1 VKKVV
6 IGVAGTFNRSMQIF
20 KESLGVLKQ
29 DKELVLFPI
38 ISGIVMLILTASFI
52 VPIVLFTGIKDGE
65 IENNVLYYVF
75 FFIFYLIG
83 YFVVIFFNTGLI
95 ACVQIRLS
103 GGDPKFSD
111 GMQYATGNL
120 GKIAGWALISAT
132 VGMILQMI
140 RERAGI
146 LGRIAAGLFGMAWNL
161 ITYFVIP
168 VMIFQNAGVIDSIK
182 QSASLFK
189 RTWGENVV
197 LRFSLGFVL
206 FLLGLVGAVPIF
218 LAAITGSAA
227 VIIAVGAVVVLYWFA
242 LGIIGAALNGIF
254 ATALYNYAMTG
265 TVPSAFSP
273 AVIAGA
279 FEQKT
284 SKGFFSR

>member
-1 VKKVV
+1 M
-6 IGVAGTFNRSMQIF
+6 AGTFERSTQIL

-38 ISGIVMLILTASFI
+38 ISGIVMLILTASFV
-52 VPIVLFTGIKDGE
+52 VPLVMFTGIKDGE
-65 IENNVLYYVF
+65 VENNVLYYVF
-75 FFIFYLIG
+75 FFLFYLVG

-111 GMQYATGNL
+111 GMQYAVGNL

-132 VGMILQMI
+132 VGLVLQMI
-140 RERAGI
+140 RERAGL

-161 ITYFVIP
+161 ITFFVIP

-182 QSASLFK
+182 QSAALFK

-197 LRFSLGFVL
+197 LRFSLGL
-206 FLLGLVGAVPIF
+206 IMFLLGLLGIIPIA
-218 LAAITGSAA
+218 LAIMTKSAA
-227 VIIAVGAVVVLYWFA
+227 VIIVVGAVVVLYWFA
-242 LGIIGAALNGIF
+242 LGIISSALNGIF

-273 AVIAGA
+273 AVISSA
-279 FEQKT
+279 FGQKT
-284 SKGFFSR
+284 TSGFFSR

>member
-1 VKKVV
+1 VV
-6 IGVAGTFNRSMQIF
+6 IIVAGTFERSMQIF
-20 KESLGVLKQ
+20 RESWGVLKQ

-52 VPIVLFTGIKDGE
+52 VPIVLLTGIKDGE
-65 IENNVLYYVF
+65 VQNNVLYYVF

-111 GMQYATGNL
+111 GMQYAVGNL

-132 VGMILQMI
+132 VGMVLQFI

-161 ITYFVIP
+161 ITFFVIP

-182 QSASLFK
+182 QSAALFK
-189 RTWGENVV
+189 KTWGENVV
-197 LRFSLGFVL
+197 LRFSLGLIL
-206 FLLGLVGAVPIF
+206 FLAGLVGIVPIV
-218 LAAITGSAA
+218 LAAMTKSVA
-227 VIIAVGAVVVLYWFA
+227 VIVAVGAVVMLYWFA

-265 TVPSAFSP
+265 TVPAAFSP
-273 AVIAGA
+273 TVIAGA

>member
-1 VKKVV
+1 M
-6 IGVAGTFNRSMQIF
+6 AGTFSRSMQIF

-29 DKELVLFPI
+29 DKELVLFPLL
-38 ISGIVMLILTASFI
+38 SGIVMLIITASFFI
-52 VPIVLFTGIKDGE
+52 PIVMLTGIKDGE
-65 IENNVLYYVF
+65 FENNVLYYVALF
-75 FFIFYLIG
+75 VFYLIG

-103 GGDPKFSD
+103 GGDPRFGD
-111 GMQYATGNL
+111 GMQYAVGNL

-132 VGMILQMI
+132 VGLILQTI
-140 RERAGI
+140 RERAGL
-146 LGRIAAGLFGMAWNL
+146 LGRIASGLFGMAWNL
-161 ITYFVIP
+161 ITFFVIP
-168 VMIFQNAGVIDSIK
+168 VMIFQQAGVIDSIK

-197 LRFSLGFVL
+197 LRFSLGL
-206 FLLGLVGAVPIF
+206 IMFLAGLVGAVPVA
-218 LAAITGSAA
+218 LAVMTKSVA
-227 VIIAVGAVVVLYWFA
+227 VIVAVGAVVLLYWFA

-265 TVPSAFSP
+265 TVPAAFSP
-273 AVIAGA
+273 SVISAA

-284 SKGFFSR
+284 SKSLFSR

>member
-1 VKKVV
+1 M
-6 IGVAGTFNRSMQIF
+6 IVAGTFERSMQIF
-20 KESLGVLKQ
+20 RESWGVLKQ

-52 VPIVLFTGIKDGE
+52 VPLVMFTGIKDGE
-65 IENNVLYYVF
+65 VENNVLYYVF
-75 FFIFYLIG
+75 FFLFYLVG

-111 GMQYATGNL
+111 GMQYAVGNL

-132 VGMILQMI
+132 VGMVLQMI

-146 LGRIAAGLFGMAWNL
+146 FGRIAAGLFGMAWNL
-161 ITYFVIP
+161 ITFFVIP

-189 RTWGENVV
+189 KTWGENVV
-197 LRFSLGFVL
+197 LRFSLGFIM
-206 FLLGLVGAVPIF
+206 FLLGLVGAIPIF
-218 LAAITGSAA
+218 LAVITGSVVVVVA
-227 VIIAVGAVVVLYWFA
+227 VSAVVVLYWFA
-242 LGIIGAALNGIF
+242 LGIIASALNGIF

-265 TVPSAFSP
+265 TVPAAFSP
-273 AVIAGA
+273 ATISGA
-279 FEQKT
+279 FGQKT
-284 SKGFFSR
+284 TRGLFSR

>member
-1 VKKVV
+1 
-6 IGVAGTFNRSMQIF
+6 M
-20 KESLGVLKQ
+20 LKQ

-38 ISGIVMLILTASFI
+38 ISGIVMLILTASFM
-52 VPIVLFTGIKDGE
+52 VPLVMFTGIKDGE
-65 IENNVLYYVF
+65 FSNNALYYVF

-132 VGMILQMI
+132 VGLVLQMI
-140 RERAGI
+140 RERAGL

-161 ITYFVIP
+161 ITFFVIP
-168 VMIFQNAGVIDSIK
+168 VMIFQNAGVIASIK
-182 QSASLFK
+182 QSAALFK

-197 LRFSLGFVL
+197 LRFSLGFVM
-206 FLLGLVGAVPIF
+206 FLLGLLGIIPIA
-218 LAAITGSAA
+218 LAIMTKSAAI
-227 VIIAVGAVVVLYWFA
+227 IIAVGAVVVLYWFA
-242 LGIIGAALNGIF
+242 LGIISSALNGIF

-273 AVIAGA
+273 SVISSA
-279 FEQKT
+279 FGQKT
-284 SKGFFSR
+284 TSGFFSR